1 MRLASP
7 DMIPAID
14 RFAEDALGHSV
25 CELMGRSGKAV
36 AAAVRELAARGSA
49 VLLLLGSGNNGG
61 DGYAAATCLL
71 GEYSVAVCDVFFAGQ
86 RTDAGRHYL
95 ERYVSSGGRLL
106 SADEARRLISTL
118 SEGDVIVDGI
128 FGTGFRGEAPTA
140 LLPLICEANASHA
153 SRIAIDVPFG
163 VNACDGSVGS
173 TVFRADLTVALSYSK
188 PGLHSYPAAEYV
200 GRILLDDIGIDR
212 DAVERAFDFRY
223 TLTDEAFA
231 EEFLPTRPKN
241 SNKGSF
247 GKVLLITGSDAY
259 RGAAHLALQAALRGG
274 AGLVRQIGTRELCA
288 ELRATY
294 PEALYLEADPAS
306 PYDADA
312 ILSADGWADATLIG
326 SGCGVSESLAVLA
339 ERLMHLEGGPLIL
352 DADAVNSIAKHLTA
366 DVLRSARRRVIL
378 TPHPLEFSRI
388 SGVSVEE
395 IREARLGRA
404 IEFAREYGVILL
416 LKGAATVITDGTD
429 TFINSTG
436 SSALAKGG
444 SGDVLAGLCASLL
457 ADGAAPLPR
466 VAQAAYLHGRA
477 GDVLAEEVSD
487 FGVTPSDLPR
497 QIGKIINE
505 IHKERK
511 NEKGKAFDSRQR

>member
-36 AAAVRELAARGSA
+36 ASAVREIAARGA
-49 VLLLLGSGNNGG
+49 TVLLLLGSGNNGG
-61 DGYAAATCLL
+61 DGYAAAACLPE
-71 GEYSVAVCDVFFAGQ
+71 GYSVAVCDVFSSGQ
-86 RTDAGRHYL
+86 RTDAGRYYL
-95 ERYVSSGGRLL
+95 EKYVSSGGRLL
-106 SADEARRLISTL
+106 SADEALRLIPTL
-118 SEGDVIVDGI
+118 AAGDVIVDGI
-128 FGTGFRGEAPTA
+128 FGTGFRGEAPA
-140 LLPLICEANASHA
+140 ELFPLIGEANASHA

-163 VNACDGSVGS
+163 VNAYDGTVGH

-223 TLTDEAFA
+223 TLTDEAFVRTS
-231 EEFLPTRPKN
+231 LPHRPKN

-247 GKVLLITGSDAY
+247 GRALLITGSDTY

-274 AGLVRQIGTRELCA
+274 AGLVRQAGTRELCA

-294 PEALYLEADPAS
+294 PEALYLEADPTS
-306 PYDADA
+306 PRDTEAL
-312 ILSADGWADATLIG
+312 ISADGWADVTLIG
-326 SGCGVSESLAVLA
+326 SGCGTCEALAALT
-339 ERLMHLEGGPLIL
+339 ERLIHLEGGPLIL
-352 DADAVNSIAKHLTA
+352 DADAVNSVAKHLTA

-378 TPHPLEFSRI
+378 TPHPLELSRI
-388 SGVSVEE
+388 SGVPVEE
-395 IREARLGRA
+395 IQAARLGHA

-416 LKGAATVITDGTD
+416 LKGGATVITDGTD

-436 SSALAKGG
+436 GSALAKGG
-444 SGDVLAGLCASLL
+444 SGDVLAGLCAALL
-457 ADGAAPLPR
+457 ADGSDPLPR
-466 VAQAAYLHGRA
+466 VALAAYLHGRA
-477 GDVLAEEVSD
+477 GDALSEELSD

-497 QIGKIINE
+497 QIGKIINK
-505 IHKERK
+505 IQKEK
-511 NEKGKAFDSRQR
+511 